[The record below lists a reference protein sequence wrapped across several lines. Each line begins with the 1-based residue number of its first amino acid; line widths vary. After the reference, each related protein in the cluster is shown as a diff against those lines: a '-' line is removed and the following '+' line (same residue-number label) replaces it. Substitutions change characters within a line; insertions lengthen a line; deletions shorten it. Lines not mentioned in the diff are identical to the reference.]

1 MSIFKINELREE
13 EENLKIS
20 IKQLESE
27 IIKKQNKIK
36 DLEVTAQQK
45 VLEIN
50 NLDNQKKE
58 LTNQIENRQDF
69 IIKTELKYMDNISG
83 LEFEHFCKDILEKNG
98 FTANVTKS
106 TGDSGG
112 DIIATKD
119 NVTYIIQCKK
129 YSDKVGNKAVQE
141 VYTAQGI
148 YKTQKSIVM
157 TNNFFT
163 EQAINEA
170 SILGVQLWDRNVVT
184 NLIQIAYE
192 FTIKNIDYI
201 PKTSELLSYNDID
214 MYNDLDDSEPDP
226 FLEEAIQLVIET
238 GQASTSFIQR
248 KFKVG
253 YARAGKII
261 DQLEERGVITGYQGS
276 KPRQVL
282 MTMEQFMEL
291 KNLMK

>member
-13 EENLKIS
+13 EENLKTS
-20 IKQLESE
+20 IKQLESR
-27 IIKKQNKIK
+27 IIEKQNEIK
-36 DLEVTAQQK
+36 DLEGKAQQK
-45 VLEIN
+45 ILEIN

-58 LTNQIENRQDF
+58 LTNQIQNREDF
-69 IIKTELKYMDNISG
+69 IIKTELKYMDNIPG
-83 LEFEHFCKDILEKNG
+83 LEFEHFCKDVLEKNG
-98 FTANVTKS
+98 FIANVTKS

-119 NVTYIIQCKK
+119 NVTYVIQCKK

-148 YKTQKSIVM
+148 YKTQKAIVM

-170 SILGVQLWDRNVVT
+170 SILGVQLWDRNIVT

-192 FTIKNIDYI
+192 FAIKNIDYI
-201 PKTSELLSYNDID
+201 PKTSELYGYSDT
-214 MYNDLDDSEPDP
+214 DLYSMDDLETDP
-226 FLEEAIQLVIET
+226 LLEEAMEFVIET

-248 KFKVG
+248 KFKIG
-253 YARAGKII
+253 YARAGRII
-261 DQLEERGVITGYQGS
+261 DQLEERGIISGYQGS

-282 MTMEQFMEL
+282 MTTERFMEI
-291 KNLMK
+291 KNSIK

>member
-1 MSIFKINELREE
+1 
-13 EENLKIS
+13 
-20 IKQLESE
+20 
-27 IIKKQNKIK
+27 
-36 DLEVTAQQK
+36 
-45 VLEIN
+45 
-50 NLDNQKKE
+50 
-58 LTNQIENRQDF
+58 
-69 IIKTELKYMDNISG
+69 
-83 LEFEHFCKDILEKNG
+83 
-98 FTANVTKS
+98 
-106 TGDSGG
+106 
-112 DIIATKD
+112 
-119 NVTYIIQCKK
+119 
-129 YSDKVGNKAVQE
+129 
-141 VYTAQGI
+141 
-148 YKTQKSIVM
+148 M

>member
-13 EENLKIS
+13 EENLKTS
-20 IKQLESE
+20 IKQLESR
-27 IIKKQNKIK
+27 IIEKRNEIK
-36 DLEVTAQQK
+36 DLEGKAQQK
-45 VLEIN
+45 ILEIN

-58 LTNQIENRQDF
+58 LTNQIQNRQDF
-69 IIKTELKYMDNISG
+69 IIKAELKYMDNIPG
-83 LEFEHFCKDILEKNG
+83 LEFEHFCKDILDKNG
-98 FTANVTKS
+98 FYATVTKS

-119 NVTYIIQCKK
+119 NVTYVIQCKK
-129 YSDKVGNKAVQE
+129 YSDKVGNKAIQE

-148 YKTQKSIVM
+148 YKTQRAIVM

-170 SILGVQLWDRNVVT
+170 KILGVELWDRNVVT

-192 FTIKNIDYI
+192 FDIKNIDYI
-201 PKTSELLSYNDID
+201 PKNSELSGYSDID
-214 MYNDLDDSEPDP
+214 LYNMDDLEPDP
-226 FLEEAIQLVIET
+226 FLEEVIQLVIET

-248 KFKVG
+248 RFKVG

-291 KNLMK
+291 KNSMK